1 MATAIFKIIFML
13 VFYLSSSNLAI
24 KSFSLRASIQLFVNI
39 NVIMIFECDSVSSY
53 LVWSVEGEEAST
65 FSGVNIV

>member
-13 VFYLSSSNLAI
+13 VFYLSSSNLAM

-39 NVIMIFECDSVSSY
+39 HIIMTSLGAAQ
-53 LVWSVEGEEAST
+53 LVAT
-65 FSGVNIV
+65 LYGVWKGKKSPLFLE